1 MKRTHTCGQLTSKET
16 GKAAILT
23 GWVSNKR
30 DHGGLTFIDLRD
42 RYGITQVVF
51 NPDKVPG
58 LQEKAK
64 KLGSE
69 FVILVK
75 GKVSKRPKGTEN
87 KGLPTGAVE
96 LIAEEL
102 EILNESDVVPL
113 EVKENTNASE
123 EVRLK
128 YRYLDLRRHSLQKN
142 IILRHRVVK
151 TVRDYLDSKNFI
163 EVETP
168 ILAKSTPEGAR
179 DYLVPS
185 RVHPGKFF
193 ALPQSPQLFKQLLM
207 VSGFDR
213 YFQVAKCF
221 RDEDLRADRQPEFT
235 QLDAEMSFID
245 EEDIYALFEGMIK
258 EVYKE
263 AIGIT
268 LKTPFPRM
276 TYDEAISRFGVDNP
290 DLRYG
295 LELTDVSN
303 AASKSSFNVFKEIL
317 SKKGKIKSITAK
329 SAGEKIVKK
338 DIEELEEVAKTYKA
352 KGLAALKVTKDG
364 FEGFLAKFFDAAS
377 SKELIK
383 AANAKPNDMLL
394 IVADADE
401 KIVAASLG
409 NVRKAVARKL
419 NLIDEKKLAFTWI
432 VEFPLFEWSEE
443 EQHWNAMHHP
453 FTSPRAPDLQF
464 LDKEPYKAKAR
475 SYDLV
480 LNGVELGGGSIRIHR
495 SDVQQKMFRAL
506 GITEK
511 EAQEKFGF
519 LLEAFKYGAPPH
531 GGIAF
536 GLDRVVMLLSGA
548 DSIREVIAFPKNK
561 AAVSL
566 MDNAPSEVSEKQLKE
581 LRIRLDIE
589 KVNSGAKNS
598 LAAKAAGT
606 ARSGTPK
613 SGNK

>member
-1 MKRTHTCGQLTSKET
+1 MKRTHNCGALSARDSGKE
-16 GKAAILT
+16 AVLA

-51 NPDKVPG
+51 NDEDTA

-69 FVILVK
+69 FVVAVK

-87 KGLPTGAVE
+87 NDLPTGQIEVVAK
-96 LIAEEL
+96 EL
-102 EILNESDVVPL
+102 EILNESAVVPL
-113 EVKENTNASE
+113 EVKDRVNASE

-151 TVRDYLDSKNFI
+151 AVRDYFDSRGFI
-163 EVETP
+163 EIETP

-193 ALPQSPQLFKQLLM
+193 ALPQSPQLLM

-213 YFQVAKCF
+213 YFQIAKCF

-235 QLDAEMSFID
+235 QIDVEMSFID
-245 EEDIYALFEGMIK
+245 EEDIYQIFEGMVK
-258 EVYKE
+258 DVFKAADGTE
-263 AIGIT
+263 
-268 LKTPFPRM
+268 LKIPFPRM
-276 TYDEAISRFGVDNP
+276 SYDDAMSRFGVDAP

-295 LELTDVSN
+295 LELMDISD
-303 AASKSSFNVFKEIL
+303 AASKSSFNVFKEVL
-317 SKKGKIKSITAK
+317 SKKGKIKAITVPGA
-329 SAGEKIVKK
+329 SETLVKK
-338 DIEELEEVAKTYKA
+338 DLEQLEEIAKTYRA
-352 KGLAALKVTKDG
+352 KGLASLKVTNAG
-364 FEGFLAKFFDAAS
+364 LEGFLAKFLDTSAMKDIA
-377 SKELIK
+377 K
-383 AANAKPNDMLL
+383 AAHAKEGDLLL

-401 KIVAASLG
+401 KIVAAALG
-409 NVRKAVARKL
+409 NVRKALARKL
-419 NLIDEKKLAFTWI
+419 NLIDEKKLSFVWI
-432 VEFPLFEWSEE
+432 VEFPLFEWNEE
-443 EQHWNAMHHP
+443 ERRWNAMHHP
-453 FTSPRAPDLQF
+453 FTSPRPQDMAL
-464 LDKEPYKAKAR
+464 LDKEPHNAKAR
-475 SYDLV
+475 AYDLV

-495 SDVQQKMFRAL
+495 SDIQQKMFSAL
-506 GITEK
+506 GISEK
-511 EAQEKFGF
+511 EAQQKFGF
-519 LLEAFKYGAPPH
+519 LLEAFRYGAPPH

-536 GLDRVVMLLSGA
+536 GLDRLVMLLAGA

-561 AAVSL
+561 AAVSI

-581 LRIRLDIE
+581 LRLKLDIE
-589 KVNSGAKNS
+589 KTK
-598 LAAKAAGT
+598 K
-606 ARSGTPK
+606 
-613 SGNK
+613 

>member
-1 MKRTHTCGQLTSKET
+1 MKRTHTCGQLTGKEA
-16 GKAAILT
+16 GKPAALT

-213 YFQVAKCF
+213 YFQIAKCF

-235 QLDAEMSFID
+235 QIDAEMSFID
-245 EEDIYALFEGMIK
+245 EEDIYEMFEGLVK
-258 EVYKE
+258 EIYKE
-263 AIGIT
+263 ALGT
-268 LKTPFPRM
+268 NLKTPFPRI

-295 LELTDVSN
+295 LELVDISD
-303 AASKSSFNVFKEIL
+303 AASKSSFNVFREVL
-317 SKKGKIKSITAK
+317 SKKGKIKSIAVP
-329 SAGEKIVKK
+329 AGSEKLVKK
-338 DIEELEEVAKTYKA
+338 DVEGLEETAKTYRA
-352 KGLAALKVTKDG
+352 KGLAALKVTKQGLD
-364 FEGFLAKFFDAAS
+364 GFLAKFFDASA

-383 AANAKPNDMLL
+383 SAGAKEGDVIL

-409 NVRKAVARKL
+409 NVRKALARKL
-419 NLIDEKKLAFTWI
+419 NLIDEEKLAFTWV
-432 VEFPLFEWSEE
+432 VEFPLFEWNEE
-443 EQHWNAMHHP
+443 EQRWNAMHHP
-453 FTSPRAPDLQF
+453 FTSPRLQDLKL
-464 LDKEPYKAKAR
+464 LDSKDDVHNAKAR
-475 SYDLV
+475 AYDLV

-495 SDVQQKMFRAL
+495 QEIQQKMFRAL
-506 GITEK
+506 GINEK
-511 EAQEKFGF
+511 EAQDKFGF
-519 LLEAFKYGAPPH
+519 LLEAFRFGAPPH

-536 GLDRVVMLLSGA
+536 GLDRLIMLLTGT

-581 LRIRLDIE
+581 LKLKLDIE
-589 KVNSGAKNS
+589 KMK
-598 LAAKAAGT
+598 K
-606 ARSGTPK
+606 
-613 SGNK
+613 